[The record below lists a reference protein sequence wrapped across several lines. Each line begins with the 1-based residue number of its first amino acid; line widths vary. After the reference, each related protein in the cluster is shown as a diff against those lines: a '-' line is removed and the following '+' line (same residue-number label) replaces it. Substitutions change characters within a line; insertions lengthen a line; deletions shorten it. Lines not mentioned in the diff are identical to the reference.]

1 MVGQHLLLKAV
12 SLAVVTP
19 FYSVSI
25 IESVQSDI
33 ASESPVTRLLADTCL
48 ELENPCLIQA
58 TLILILKG
66 VYHLWLTSY
75 PYLIGLGCFE
85 KEKTLHAE
93 MQLNPSQ
100 VNPVLTGGQ
109 TSKGSFALQ
118 NLGEHSLLNLWQV
131 VAP

>member
-33 ASESPVTRLLADTCL
+33 ASESPVTRLLVNTSL
-48 ELENPCLIQA
+48 ELENPCLTQA

-85 KEKTLHAE
+85 KEKMLHAE
-93 MQLNPSQ
+93 MQ